1 MQRKKT
7 RCSQGQGRAGQ
18 VATTDEARPHI
29 FFVDDET
36 SIREVV
42 RSTLERLDVEV
53 SCFSCANDCLE
64 QLRCQRCDL
73 LITDVKMPDM
83 DGLTL
88 AEEAK
93 RIAPWMEVLVVSGY
107 GDIPMAVRALKVG
120 AVNFLEKPLR
130 ADNLLS
136 AVKSAL
142 AQAPVAG
149 PFIGKELT
157 KAERRVLYYIL
168 NGNSNKETATILKRS
183 EKTVEV
189 HRNHIMRKLGVD
201 NVVAL
206 LKRAA
211 AMGLVDLSPK

>member
-1 MQRKKT
+1 M
-7 RCSQGQGRAGQ
+7 
-18 VATTDEARPHI
+18 TTANNVRQCV

-36 SIREVV
+36 KICKIVCR
-42 RSTLERLDVEV
+42 TLERLDVEV
-53 SCFSCANDCLE
+53 SCFSTARSCLK
-64 QLRCQRCDL
+64 QLRSRRCDL
-73 LITDVKMPDM
+73 LIADVKMPDM
-83 DGLTL
+83 DGLAL

-93 RIAPWMEVLVVSGY
+93 RFAPWMEVLVVSGY

-120 AVNFLEKPLR
+120 AVNFLEKPLG
-130 ADNLLS
+130 ADNLITAVEAALS
-136 AVKSAL
+136 R
-142 AQAPVAG
+142 APVAAPLVG
-149 PFIGKELT
+149 DELT
-157 KAERRVLYYIL
+157 KTERRVLYYIL
-168 NGNSNKETATILKRS
+168 AGNSNKETATILRRS